1 MLARSKIFASPRI
14 PMQGSARCWPYVRG
28 RLQPSEAL
36 PWARSELLVTPG
48 RFSGFV
54 SFQCFAERK
63 IFVSPRFPVHGA
75 ERCGPDVRGRTR
87 PCELSRGLAPRCR
100 SLPVDLRFR
109 EFSMLC
115 GEENFRRPSI
125 FAARRGAMQAA
136 HPQDRH
142 GRACGD
148 VDDRDDP
155 RIESGDG
162 HRGTRGSSR
171 RRS

>member
-63 IFVSPRFPVHGA
+63 IFAAPRFSLRGGERCRRRIRKTGMAGLVATWMTGTILGSSPGTVIA
-75 ERCGPDVRGRTR
+75 ERAALRAAEADHNAYGHMGSPVG
-87 PCELSRGLAPRCR
+87 ECR
-100 SLPVDLRFR
+100 
-109 EFSMLC
+109 
-115 GEENFRRPSI
+115 
-125 FAARRGAMQAA
+125 
-136 HPQDRH
+136 
-142 GRACGD
+142 
-148 VDDRDDP
+148 
-155 RIESGDG
+155 
-162 HRGTRGSSR
+162 
-171 RRS
+171 